1 MPERSG
7 GLLLCPAATPSP
19 RRRHRRRSPW
29 RKTAAR
35 AYRRWR
41 RLVKTL
47 GLIGGI
53 GWESTARY
61 YTLINEDVPNR
72 LGSLPTAKLVFNNIE
87 FNALDTLLKTGHS
100 DLAGALPA

>member
-41 RLVKTL
+41 RRGKTL
-47 GLIGGI
+47 GLICGI
-53 GWESTARY
+53 GWESTAPY
-61 YTLINEDVPNR
+61 YTLINEDVRNP
-72 LGSLPTAKLVFNNIE
+72 LGSPPTAKLVLNNLQFNQ
-87 FNALDTLLKTGHS
+87 LDTPVQNGHLG
-100 DLAGALPA
+100 LAGGV